1 MAASLNPG
9 ARSVAGPERYWAPC
23 LAVAL
28 LAMFLFYVTLQD
40 LVRESAARAPV
51 PVAVMP
57 ARVEVRPPPDMAE
70 GARQAPVQPARPV
83 RTYALAAA
91 DAPQQ
96 PAGMKRVKTVEV
108 SKCLTPSGEAEYSD
122 GPCPEGA
129 QATKLRLRQD

>member
-1 MAASLNPG
+1 MAASLTPR
-9 ARSVAGPERYWAPC
+9 ARPVAGPERFWAPC

-28 LAMFLFYVTLQD
+28 LAMFLFYVALQD

-57 ARVEVRPPPDMAE
+57 AQVAVRPPPVMA
-70 GARQAPVQPARPV
+70 GRAPEAPRPV
-83 RTYALAAA
+83 RIYALAVA

-96 PAGMKRVKTVEV
+96 PVVAKTVKTVEV
-108 SKCLTPSGEAEYSD
+108 SKCVTLSGESEYSD

-129 QATKLRLRQD
+129 RATKLRLRQE